1 VIARRHFGFHFLLFI
16 KEMSEDKTVTINPQH
31 SVLGI
36 FRFNSI
42 LICPLSHGEDTE
54 SERSEAQSHLE

>member
-1 VIARRHFGFHFLLFI
+1 M
-16 KEMSEDKTVTINPQH
+16 KNPQH

-42 LICPLSHGEDTE
+42 LICPLSHGEDKE
-54 SERSEAQSHLE
+54 SERSEAQSHVE